1 MTTRHLLPTL
11 LLTLGLGIG
20 VAACGDDNGN
30 ATDTGGVPTL
40 PSPTEGDAT
49 SPVTGEGSSS
59 DGQPTTPV
67 DNPADDALAYSQ
79 CMRDNGVED
88 FPDPQVDEG
97 GLVVVLNPDSQDSDS
112 PSALQECEPLLTG
125 GGFDAPDEA
134 SVAQMQGQMLEFAK
148 CMRDQGID
156 FPDPV
161 VRADGSSLAEAGTAD
176 PSEPAY
182 QAASE
187 ACDAAGAAAQP

>member
-20 VAACGDDNGN
+20 VAACGDDTGN
-30 ATDTGGVPTL
+30 ATDAGGVPTL
-40 PSPTEGDAT
+40 PSATEGDAT
-49 SPVTGEGSSS
+49 SPATGEGSSS
-59 DGQPTTPV
+59 DGQPTTRV
-67 DNPADDALAYSQ
+67 DNPGDDALAYSK

-88 FPDPQVDEG
+88 FPDPQIGDDG
-97 GLVVVLNPDSQDSDS
+97 NVVVLNPKSQDSDS

-125 GGFDAPDEA
+125 GSFDAPDEA
-134 SVAQMQGQMLEFAK
+134 SVAQMLEQELEFAK

-156 FPDPV
+156 FPDPEM
-161 VRADGSSLAEAGTAD
+161 REDGSVIVPAGADD
-176 PSEPAY
+176 PSGPAY

-187 ACDAAGAAAQP
+187 ACDAAGAVAQP